1 MINSWDVGTNLQ
13 SFQRECALVVLKDSK
28 MQHAPIEQGIN
39 ECLWTYREYHSV
51 VIIDQQFVVSVVVVV
66 IIDQQFVVSVVV
78 IVIIDQQ
85 FVVSFVVIVII
96 DQQFVV
102 SVVVGL
108 LQGKIFPTQH
118 NLLFL
123 VSSGV

>member
-1 MINSWDVGTNLQ
+1 MGTNLQ
-13 SFQRECALVVLKDSK
+13 SFQRECTLVVLKDSK

-85 FVVSFVVIVII
+85 FVI
-96 DQQFVV
+96 
-102 SVVVGL
+102 SVVAR
-108 LQGKIFPTQH
+108 QNISTQH

-123 VSSGV
+123 VSSGVYSEILHL